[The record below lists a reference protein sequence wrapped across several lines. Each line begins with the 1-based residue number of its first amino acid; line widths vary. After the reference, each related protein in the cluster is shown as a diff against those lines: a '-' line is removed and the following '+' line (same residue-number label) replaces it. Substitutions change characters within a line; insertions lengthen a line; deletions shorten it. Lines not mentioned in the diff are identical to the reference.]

1 MIFNKDRMARLSGL
15 MTEAKDG
22 SEKAKAMAGNF
33 GGGELEDEQFLS
45 GEVTTEAAHEEAA
58 DVDEA
63 DADMEEEKAVREMVK
78 AELDA
83 AKEEIKRGMKEE
95 QAVREAVRKE
105 IRSVL
110 RSRGVTLGG
119 TGFGFKR

>member
-1 MIFNKDRMARLSGL
+1 MIFNKDRIARLSGL

-22 SEKAKAMAGNF
+22 SEKAKAMADSF
-33 GGGELEDEQFLS
+33 GGGKLEDEQFLS
-45 GEVTTEAAHEEAA
+45 GEVTTESSEEEGDNVEEAEEM
-58 DVDEA
+58 D
-63 DADMEEEKAVREMVK
+63 EEEAVREMIK
-78 AELDA
+78 SELGA
-83 AKEEIKRGMKEE
+83 AKEEIKREMREE
-95 QAVREAVRKE
+95 RAVREAVRKE